1 MVHPINNAKGC
12 CFLVLPQSGR
22 DLQFD
27 PTRSHY
33 LDRSNSKSL
42 GVGHQ
47 WGSLKTS
54 QLRNVMRHPYRN
66 ARRRLRQSKLCSE
79 WSCRAPFATKI
90 WPIHFGSSLSI
101 TVARFLCFQST
112 CGANSTRPSV
122 LVLLARNYCACV
134 CAYPSLLWINLG
146 NPFLTCFLSKRIGQC
161 FRGKGTVWRCG
172 EAAHLRQRAW
182 EEQKLGTEK
191 TLSIAMNHPKPSQE
205 ISEIFGPSI
214 HKMKGF
220 SRNLP
225 PKVHPNFA
233 QNLGRQILGNT
244 FSGLIEEGIDVKDA
258 SLCRC
263 KQEHGMSARRSVL
276 LEEWSENAPKMLLNP
291 CKNES
296 FGLLVG
302 RKRGLGL
309 GGLQNVPKRG
319 LFLVA
324 NVCRWWLSRFSSG
337 RGSACHESHHYQ
349 DTKGSLSGR
358 CWCTK
363 TLFGHS

>member
-1 MVHPINNAKGC
+1 MC
-12 CFLVLPQSGR
+12 
-22 DLQFD
+22 
-27 PTRSHY
+27 
-33 LDRSNSKSL
+33 
-42 GVGHQ
+42 
-47 WGSLKTS
+47 
-54 QLRNVMRHPYRN
+54 
-66 ARRRLRQSKLCSE
+66 
-79 WSCRAPFATKI
+79 
-90 WPIHFGSSLSI
+90 
-101 TVARFLCFQST
+101 
-112 CGANSTRPSV
+112 
-122 LVLLARNYCACV
+122 
-134 CAYPSLLWINLG
+134 
-146 NPFLTCFLSKRIGQC
+146 
-161 FRGKGTVWRCG
+161 
-172 EAAHLRQRAW
+172 
-182 EEQKLGTEK
+182 EK
-191 TLSIAMNHPKPSQE
+191 
-205 ISEIFGPSI
+205 FGPSI

-220 SRNLP
+220 SRNLTP
-225 PKVHPNFA
+225 IVHPNFA

-276 LEEWSENAPKMLLNP
+276 LSENAPKMLLNP

-296 FGLLVG
+296 FGLFVG

-309 GGLQNVPKRG
+309 GGGSKRTEARP
-319 LFLVA
+319 FLVA